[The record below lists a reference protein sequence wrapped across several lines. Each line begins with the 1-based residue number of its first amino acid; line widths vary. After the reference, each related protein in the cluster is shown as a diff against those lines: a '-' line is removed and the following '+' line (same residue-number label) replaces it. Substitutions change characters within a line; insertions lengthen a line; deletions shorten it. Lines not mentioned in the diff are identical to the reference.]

1 MNGRK
6 SINSVI
12 GSSFGRAF
20 GLLAIVFCLGAAPVS
35 AQDDAFPYPVMPD
48 SLHEPQARAD
58 YALMHYWDN
67 ANFADSTL
75 LYAANYGEQG
85 FVNFIDLL
93 NHFGKNVGEASARQ
107 FINKA
112 WTTGVARRRFATL
125 IDYYLEDNDSPVHND
140 RTYAWL
146 LSAAAD
152 NPNTGA
158 TDRERYRF
166 KAKQA
171 AINQPGD
178 TARDFSFKGDDGRMH
193 RLSDYRDQRV
203 CLFFYDPDCEQC
215 HTTWAWLQAN
225 PLPADMKVL
234 RIRVNDALFE
244 LYALKAT
251 PTMYLLDKGN
261 VVVLKEATKEQLATG
276 FTR

>member
-1 MNGRK
+1 MSGR
-6 SINSVI
+6 SIIDKAAV
-12 GSSFGRAF
+12 
-20 GLLAIVFCLGAAPVS
+20 LLALASLWGTAPAT
-35 AQDDAFPYPVMPD
+35 AQGDAFPYPAVPD

-58 YALMHYWDN
+58 YMLSHYWDN
-67 ANFADSTL
+67 ANLTDSTL

-112 WTTGVARRRFATL
+112 WTTGVARRRFAAL

-158 TDRERYRF
+158 TNRERYRF

-215 HTTWAWLQAN
+215 HTTWVWLQAN